1 DFFLGGLDAFPAL
14 YFDPFAF
21 FEVFVVLEEM
31 LDALNV
37 FGGQVFVRLDVAVR
51 RVELVYRNRQE
62 LGVTT
67 CFIVHFEHAQRTAT
81 HHGAHLDGERR
92 DDQHVGGV
100 AIVGQGLGDVAV
112 VARIVHGGQHETV

>member
-1 DFFLGGLDAFPAL
+1 
-14 YFDPFAF
+14 
-21 FEVFVVLEEM
+21 
-31 LDALNV
+31 
-37 FGGQVFVRLDVAVR
+37 
-51 RVELVYRNRQE
+51 
-62 LGVTT
+62 GVTT

-112 VARIVHGGQHETV
+112 VARIVHGGQHETVDKHGAGIFVDFVFDRVRVHGDFDNDIEVIRQLLAGRHAIEAHGSTLLV